1 MKDFIKKIL
10 YPLQRKEIKKLFTI
24 LSLTLV
30 TAIFEL
36 LGIGLIIPILNIF
49 VGNTFLQYTTYFDF
63 LSNVS
68 KEKVL
73 TFFLFLLIFV
83 YFLKFFIA
91 KKLIHIQNEFTHK
104 LFTDIS
110 KKFFENYL
118 YKKFS
123 FHLIKNSSEL
133 IRNILSEANIFSF
146 GIIFPLVK
154 FISEI
159 LIFISICIVLII
171 YDWQASIITIALISL
186 VGYSLIKI
194 TNEKLK
200 EWGRKRNFHS
210 AHTLKELQ
218 QSFKSIKEIILNG
231 LESVFVEKYHY
242 HNLENAKAGRN
253 KDTVTQLPRLILE
266 LVGVSTFLILILVLL
281 NTGKNISE
289 TFIIIGVF
297 FFAATRLLPSI
308 SSISK
313 SVQSIKYNSVV
324 VDLIYSELVDFDNN
338 KNSRKNDKLH
348 DDNFNFES
356 INFENVNFSY
366 PKNNTKVLNNINVK
380 INKGDKIGIIGK
392 TGTGKSTFLNLFC
405 GLLECQQGKININ
418 NKDIKENISSWQRM
432 LGYVPQNVSIIDES
446 ILFNIALESNLNEI
460 NIEKIKEILKTVDLY
475 DHIYNL
481 PKNIYELAGEHGQN
495 FSGGQCQ
502 RLGIA
507 RALYRNPSIIILDE
521 ATSALDSLTETK
533 ILEKIFKNKDRTIV
547 TISHRRKSLEYCN
560 KVYEIKENNLHAI

>member
-1 MKDFIKKIL
+1 LKDFIKKIL

-91 KKLIHIQNEFTHK
+91 KKLIHIQNEFSHK

-338 KNSRKNDKLH
+338 KNNRKNDKLH
-348 DDNFNFES
+348 DSNFNFES
-356 INFENVNFSY
+356 INFENVNFLY
-366 PKNNTKVLNNINVK
+366 PTNNIKVLNNINVR
-380 INKGDKIGIIGK
+380 INKGDKIGIVGK

-418 NKDIKENISSWQRM
+418 NKDIKENLSSWQRM
-432 LGYVPQNVSIIDES
+432 MGYVPQNVSIIDES
-446 ILFNIALESNLNEI
+446 ILFNIALESNLNKI